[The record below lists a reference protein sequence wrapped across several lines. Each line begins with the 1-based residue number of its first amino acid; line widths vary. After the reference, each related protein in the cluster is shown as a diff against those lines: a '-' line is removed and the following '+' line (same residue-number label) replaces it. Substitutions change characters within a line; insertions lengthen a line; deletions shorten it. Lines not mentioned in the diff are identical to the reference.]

1 MSSLPILGDTWNTS
15 TGRFSHS
22 LVERFGLRMCFTTQL
37 GNRLVCL
44 GVGGGVE
51 MRGVMGRVERGT
63 CPGSRAPRHWGKRE
77 GSRGKPGGAHARG
90 MAVTQSEFWH
100 GSKDLSFCFIT
111 P

>member
-1 MSSLPILGDTWNTS
+1 MMSSLPILGDTWNTS

-44 GVGGGVE
+44 GVGGGGGDKRRRV
-51 MRGVMGRVERGT
+51 VGRVERGT
-63 CPGSRAPRHWGKRE
+63 CPGSRAQGHWGKRE

-90 MAVTQSEFWH
+90 M
-100 GSKDLSFCFIT
+100 
-111 P
+111 